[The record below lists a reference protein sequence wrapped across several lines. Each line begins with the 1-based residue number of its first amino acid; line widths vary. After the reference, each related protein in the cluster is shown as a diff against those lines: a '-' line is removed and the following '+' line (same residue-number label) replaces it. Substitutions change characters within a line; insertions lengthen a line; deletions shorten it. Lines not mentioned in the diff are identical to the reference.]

1 MCIVKMMKSYLFKYS
16 NLTMSVKREVSEK
29 NKKFN
34 SNWEERYFFANN
46 SGKPQYR
53 VRLQV
58 ISVLK
63 EFLFTRKHTG
73 NATEILENQFW
84 NKWRVTRSTTGGGA
98 NGQSPRLRDFLLKM
112 CSPCSKYAKVLS
124 QLWSDWKRHT
134 I

>member
-73 NATEILENQFW
+73 NATEILENQF
-84 NKWRVTRSTTGGGA
+84 
-98 NGQSPRLRDFLLKM
+98 
-112 CSPCSKYAKVLS
+112 
-124 QLWSDWKRHT
+124 
-134 I
+134 